1 MTANDIAKLHE
12 RTQQFGFEPLSF
24 LISNVDKLH
33 KLSIPEQK
41 QLKFCFIKDAIKR
54 HFKNNPYYKKLCN
67 EYNHKHIPPYRH
79 FSAQDPYYLFKKVPV
94 GEIGYLAIFDPIS
107 PLVPVMVQT
116 KKLIFIRKDKTQS
129 YLNSQRIGFVNRIAA
144 AKEFGCCAINLKK
157 NIQFNEVY
165 FSKLDRSQNIQSNYC
180 R

>member
-54 HFKNNPYYKKLCN
+54 HFKNNPYYKKLFD

-79 FSAQDPYYLFKKVPV
+79 FSAQDPYYLFKK
-94 GEIGYLAIFDPIS
+94 
-107 PLVPVMVQT
+107 VPVMVQT